1 MVDDDIKK
9 TGNYLFAKLNSTTK
23 RVGELENDLDS
34 AKDEV
39 AYLQMIINRLHLC
52 RQCLAKG
59 SFYRYTSPEDK
70 HKEICPTCK
79 GKGQISS
86 D

>member
-1 MVDDDIKK
+1 MVDNDVKK
-9 TGNYLFAKLNSTTK
+9 IGNYLFEKLSNAQKNVS
-23 RVGELENDLDS
+23 ELENSLDS

-52 RQCLAKG
+52 RQCLVKG
-59 SFYRYTSPEDK
+59 SLHRYTS
-70 HKEICPTCK
+70 KENEYREACPTCK
-79 GKGQISS
+79 GKGQISP